1 MKRMQRSE
9 LETQKPETVNQEPE
23 TVVQETVAPETA
35 DTQVEQVTEEP
46 KPETQPGEI
55 VVTEAD
61 VESMIAALKTKT
73 QEAETVSQIGET
85 AIDIEVPTAMSELVR
100 IRDNNRLTYTENLAR
115 FRNSAG
121 QLAIIKPKWDAKP
134 EDENLKAGA
143 TELQAAL
150 VKYLERMRRYLKR
163 YMVCRDDINAIRA
176 KEKAAEEA
184 KKAQAEQ
191 ESLTPQEEPSVTVV
205 ENETQ
210 EAMEASFGGTSF
222 TKE

>member
-1 MKRMQRSE
+1 MQRSE

-73 QEAETVSQIGET
+73 QEAETVRQIGET
-85 AIDIEVPTAMSELVR
+85 AIDIDVPTTMSELVR

-115 FRNSAG
+115 FRNAAG
-121 QLAIIKPKWDAKP
+121 QLAIIKPKWAAKP

-163 YMVCRDDINAIRA
+163 YMVCRDDINTIRA

-191 ESLTPQEEPSVTVV
+191 ESLAPQEEPSVTVV

>member
-9 LETQKPETVNQEPE
+9 LETRKPETVNQEPE

-85 AIDIEVPTAMSELVR
+85 AIDIDVPTTMSELVR

-115 FRNSAG
+115 FRNAAG

-163 YMVCRDDINAIRA
+163 YMVCRDDINTIRA

-191 ESLTPQEEPSVTVV
+191 ESLAPQEEPSVTVV

>member
-73 QEAETVSQIGET
+73 QEAETVSQIGGT
-85 AIDIEVPTAMSELVR
+85 AIDIDVPTAMSELVR

-115 FRNSAG
+115 FRNAAS

-150 VKYLERMRRYLKR
+150 VKYLERIRRYLKR
-163 YMVCRDDINAIRA
+163 YMVCRDCINDIRA